1 VTSNHLGSQRRGT
14 WTAPVHSPCRGI
26 QHHHQPVRLDPPHR
40 QRRGLWM
47 AMSIDLPSRGSVPHR
62 GTRQRRVGVARVH
75 PRQGTWQRWV
85 GSARDHGRPG
95 TWQRWVGSARDH
107 RRPRTWQR
115 WVGAVVLVGGCWMLA
130 GCQGPVVRSGVEEAS
145 PSRAVVGGGAGVPV
159 SIIIPAV
166 GVDARVVPVGLRA
179 DRTMEVPAVD
189 LAGWY
194 QPGPRPGEAGPAVI
208 VGHVD
213 SRHGPAVFF
222 RLGELRPG
230 DRVMVGQQGGR
241 PRSFLVERVER
252 RPKADLP
259 VERIWNRTHKAVL
272 RLITC
277 GGSFDRSTGHYR
289 DNVIVYATAG
299 S

>member
-1 VTSNHLGSQRRGT
+1 VTSNHLGSQRRGM

-26 QHHHQPVRLDPPHR
+26 QRHPVRLDQPHR
-40 QRRGLWM
+40 QPRGLWM
-47 AMSIDLPSRGSVPHR
+47 AMSIDFPYRGSVPHR
-62 GTRQRRVGVARVH
+62 GARQRRVGVARVH
-75 PRQGTWQRWV
+75 PRRGTWK
-85 GSARDHGRPG
+85 
-95 TWQRWVGSARDH
+95 
-107 RRPRTWQR
+107 RR
-115 WVGAVVLVGGCWMLA
+115 VGAVVLVGGCWMLA
-130 GCQGPVVRSGVEEAS
+130 GCQGPVARSGVEEAS
-145 PSRAVVGGGAGVPV
+145 PSRAVAGGAAGVPV

-166 GVDARVVPVGLRA
+166 GVHARVVPVGLRA
-179 DRTMEVPAVD
+179 DRTMEVPEVD

-230 DRVMVGQQGGR
+230 DRVAVGRQGGR
-241 PRSFLVERVER
+241 ARSFLVERVER
-252 RPKADLP
+252 RPKAVLP

-289 DNVIVYATAG
+289 DNVIVYATA
-299 S
+299 SS